1 MYIDRPNQMYDPG
14 DDVYIL
20 KNNTDG
26 PQYIFDL
33 LDVKK
38 PSQYRR
44 TSVAD
49 FVENLPWQR
58 NDNDLTKTVW
68 KKW

>member
-1 MYIDRPNQMYDPG
+1 MYDPG
-14 DDVYIL
+14 DDAYVL
-20 KNNTDG
+20 KNNSNG

-33 LDVKK
+33 LDVAE

-49 FVENLPWQR
+49 FVENLP
-58 NDNDLTKTVW
+58 
-68 KKW
+68 